1 MASYSVGARLAFVAS
16 TRPLEAFRQPRGSFA
31 LDRSRRSEPGGE
43 RVREPPLGS
52 VSHPGH
58 ISVGPNQNGGGSSDA
73 SSPAEPR
80 ARPPDGA
87 GSRVRFVQPL
97 GRSLIS
103 A

>member
-1 MASYSVGARLAFVAS
+1 MASYPVGARMAFVAS
-16 TRPLEAFRQPRGSFA
+16 TRRLEAFRQPRVLLRA
-31 LDRSRRSEPGGE
+31 RSQQAVRTSGE

-58 ISVGPNQNGGGSSDA
+58 ISVGSNQNGGGSSDA

-87 GSRVRFVQPL
+87 GFRVRFVQPL